1 MAKESKTQETRT
13 SIDELN
19 ESLSGL
25 EQRVE
30 QNKKSVI
37 WYAVALLVVIGLG
50 LGYYYGKKSAKED
63 AGEMIGKADIELMQG
78 NDSVALA
85 QYQAVAAE
93 YSNGVANRANLNAAI
108 LLYQKG
114 KYEEA
119 LKAVENYDV
128 EEELVGAASQSL
140 KGDCLVNLKKYDEA
154 VAAYDEAISVANGNE
169 LYAPV
174 FMMKK
179 ATVLSAQQKYSEAAA
194 IYQNIKDNYS
204 KYVNAYRVNIDKYI
218 DRSNYLAGNKS
229 YLTKIL

>member
-1 MAKESKTQETRT
+1 MAKESKKQETRT

-114 KYEEA
+114 NYEEA

-218 DRSNYLAGNKS
+218 DRANYLAGNK
-229 YLTKIL
+229 

>member
-1 MAKESKTQETRT
+1 MAKESKKQETRT

-114 KYEEA
+114 NYEEA

-140 KGDCLVNLKKYDEA
+140 KGDCLVNLKKYNEA

-179 ATVLSAQQKYSEAAA
+179 ATVLSAQQKYSDAAA

-218 DRSNYLAGNKS
+218 DRANYLAGNK
-229 YLTKIL
+229 

>member
-1 MAKESKTQETRT
+1 MAKESKKQETRT

-179 ATVLSAQQKYSEAAA
+179 ATVLSAQQKYSDAAA

-218 DRSNYLAGNKS
+218 DRSNYLAGNK
-229 YLTKIL
+229 

>member
-1 MAKESKTQETRT
+1 MAKESKKQETRT

-114 KYEEA
+114 NYEEA

-169 LYAPV
+169 LYVPV

-179 ATVLSAQQKYSEAAA
+179 ATVLSAQQKYSDAAA

-218 DRSNYLAGNKS
+218 DRANYLAGNK
-229 YLTKIL
+229 

>member
-1 MAKESKTQETRT
+1 MAKESKKQETRT

-78 NDSVALA
+78 NDSLALA

-114 KYEEA
+114 NYEEA

-179 ATVLSAQQKYSEAAA
+179 ATVLNAQQKYSEAAA

-218 DRSNYLAGNKS
+218 DRSNYLAGNK
-229 YLTKIL
+229 

>member
-154 VAAYDEAISVANGNE
+154 VAAYDKAISVANGNE

-218 DRSNYLAGNKS
+218 DRSNYLAGNK
-229 YLTKIL
+229 

>member
-85 QYQAVAAE
+85 QYLAVAAE

-114 KYEEA
+114 NYEEA

-179 ATVLSAQQKYSEAAA
+179 ATVLSAQQKYSDAAA

-218 DRSNYLAGNKS
+218 DRANYLAGNK
-229 YLTKIL
+229 

>member
-1 MAKESKTQETRT
+1 MAKESKKQETRT

-114 KYEEA
+114 NYEEA

-154 VAAYDEAISVANGNE
+154 VVAYDEAISVANGNE

-179 ATVLSAQQKYSEAAA
+179 ATVLNAQQKYSEAAA

-218 DRSNYLAGNKS
+218 DRANYLAGNK
-229 YLTKIL
+229 

>member
-218 DRSNYLAGNKS
+218 DRSNFLAGNK
-229 YLTKIL
+229 

>member
-218 DRSNYLAGNKS
+218 DRSNYLAGNK
-229 YLTKIL
+229 

>member
-1 MAKESKTQETRT
+1 MAKESKKQETRT

-93 YSNGVANRANLNAAI
+93 YSNGVANRANLNVAI

-114 KYEEA
+114 NYEEA

-179 ATVLSAQQKYSEAAA
+179 ATVLSAQQKYSDAAA

-218 DRSNYLAGNKS
+218 DRANYLAGNK
-229 YLTKIL
+229 

>member
-218 DRSNYLAGNKS
+218 GRSNYLAGNK
-229 YLTKIL
+229 

>member
-1 MAKESKTQETRT
+1 MAKESKKQETRT

-37 WYAVALLVVIGLG
+37 WYAVALLVVIGIG

-93 YSNGVANRANLNAAI
+93 YNNGVANRANLNAAI

-218 DRSNYLAGNKS
+218 DRSNYLAGNK
-229 YLTKIL
+229 

>member
-30 QNKKSVI
+30 QNKKSLI
-37 WYAVALLVVIGLG
+37 WYAVALLVVIGIG

-114 KYEEA
+114 NYEEA

-218 DRSNYLAGNKS
+218 DRSNYLAGNK
-229 YLTKIL
+229 

>member
-1 MAKESKTQETRT
+1 MAKESKKQETRT

-93 YSNGVANRANLNAAI
+93 YSNGAANRANLNAAI

-179 ATVLSAQQKYSEAAA
+179 ATVLSAQQKYSDAAA

-218 DRSNYLAGNKS
+218 DRSNYLAGNK
-229 YLTKIL
+229 

>member
-1 MAKESKTQETRT
+1 MYKRQ
-13 SIDELN
+13 DELN

-218 DRSNYLAGNKS
+218 DRSNYLAGNK
-229 YLTKIL
+229 

>member
-37 WYAVALLVVIGLG
+37 WYAVALLVVIGLS

-218 DRSNYLAGNKS
+218 DRSNYLAGNK
-229 YLTKIL
+229 

>member
-1 MAKESKTQETRT
+1 MAKESKKQETRT

-37 WYAVALLVVIGLG
+37 WYAVALLAVIGIG

-114 KYEEA
+114 NYEEA

-154 VAAYDEAISVANGNE
+154 VAAYDKAISVADGNE

-179 ATVLSAQQKYSEAAA
+179 ATVLSAQGKHADAAA

-218 DRSNYLAGNKS
+218 DRANYLAGNK
-229 YLTKIL
+229 

>member
-1 MAKESKTQETRT
+1 MAKESKKQETRT

-114 KYEEA
+114 NYEEA

-154 VAAYDEAISVANGNE
+154 VAAYDKAISVANGNE

-179 ATVLSAQQKYSEAAA
+179 ATVLSAQEKYADAAA

-218 DRSNYLAGNKS
+218 DRANYLAGNK
-229 YLTKIL
+229 

>member
-93 YSNGVANRANLNAAI
+93 YNNGVANRANLNAAI

-218 DRSNYLAGNKS
+218 DRSNYLAGNK
-229 YLTKIL
+229 

>member
-1 MAKESKTQETRT
+1 MAKESKKQETRT

-114 KYEEA
+114 NYEEA

-179 ATVLSAQQKYSEAAA
+179 ATVLNAQQKYSEAAA

-218 DRSNYLAGNKS
+218 DRSNYLAGNK
-229 YLTKIL
+229 

>member
-114 KYEEA
+114 NYEEA

-179 ATVLSAQQKYSEAAA
+179 ATVLNAQQKYSEAAA

-218 DRSNYLAGNKS
+218 DRSNYLAGNK
-229 YLTKIL
+229 

>member
-114 KYEEA
+114 NYEEA

-218 DRSNYLAGNKS
+218 DRSNYLAGNK
-229 YLTKIL
+229 

>member
-1 MAKESKTQETRT
+1 MAKESKKQETRT

-93 YSNGVANRANLNAAI
+93 YSNEVANRANLNAAI

-114 KYEEA
+114 NYEEA

-128 EEELVGAASQSL
+128 EEELVGAASTSL

-179 ATVLSAQQKYSEAAA
+179 ATVLSAQQKYSDAAA

-218 DRSNYLAGNKS
+218 DRANYLAGNK
-229 YLTKIL
+229 

>member
-119 LKAVENYDV
+119 LKAVENL
-128 EEELVGAASQSL
+128 LVL
-140 KGDCLVNLKKYDEA
+140 LLNH
-154 VAAYDEAISVANGNE
+154 
-169 LYAPV
+169 
-174 FMMKK
+174 
-179 ATVLSAQQKYSEAAA
+179 
-194 IYQNIKDNYS
+194 
-204 KYVNAYRVNIDKYI
+204 
-218 DRSNYLAGNKS
+218 
-229 YLTKIL
+229 

>member
-1 MAKESKTQETRT
+1 MAKESKKQETRT

-114 KYEEA
+114 NYEEA

-154 VAAYDEAISVANGNE
+154 VTAYDEAISVANGNE

-179 ATVLSAQQKYSEAAA
+179 ATVLSAQQKYSDAAA

-218 DRSNYLAGNKS
+218 DRANYLAGNK
-229 YLTKIL
+229 

>member
-114 KYEEA
+114 NYEEA

-154 VAAYDEAISVANGNE
+154 VAAYDEAISVHNGKE
-169 LYAPV
+169 LYAAV
-174 FMMKK
+174 FMMKN
-179 ATVLSAQQKYSEAAA
+179 ATVLSAQ
-194 IYQNIKDNYS
+194 
-204 KYVNAYRVNIDKYI
+204 
-218 DRSNYLAGNKS
+218 
-229 YLTKIL
+229 

>member
-1 MAKESKTQETRT
+1 MAKESKKQETRT

-114 KYEEA
+114 NYEEA

-179 ATVLSAQQKYSEAAA
+179 ATVLSAQQKYSDAAA

-218 DRSNYLAGNKS
+218 DRANYLAGNK
-229 YLTKIL
+229 

>member
-1 MAKESKTQETRT
+1 MAKESNKQETRT

-114 KYEEA
+114 NYEEA

-179 ATVLSAQQKYSEAAA
+179 ATVLSAQQKYSDAAA

-218 DRSNYLAGNKS
+218 DRANYLAGNK
-229 YLTKIL
+229 

>member
-114 KYEEA
+114 NYEEA

-179 ATVLSAQQKYSEAAA
+179 ATVLSAQQKYSDAAA

-218 DRSNYLAGNKS
+218 DRANYLAGNK
-229 YLTKIL
+229 

>member
-1 MAKESKTQETRT
+1 MAKESKKQETRT

-114 KYEEA
+114 NYEEA

-179 ATVLSAQQKYSEAAA
+179 ATVLSAQQKYSDAAA

-218 DRSNYLAGNKS
+218 DRSNYLAGNK
-229 YLTKIL
+229 

>member
-194 IYQNIKDNYS
+194 IYQNIKDSYS

-218 DRSNYLAGNKS
+218 DRSNYLAGNK
-229 YLTKIL
+229 

>member
-1 MAKESKTQETRT
+1 MAKESKKQETRT

-93 YSNGVANRANLNAAI
+93 YSNEVANRANLNAAI

-114 KYEEA
+114 NYEEA

-179 ATVLSAQQKYSEAAA
+179 ATVLSAQQKYSDAAA

-218 DRSNYLAGNKS
+218 DRANYLAGNK
-229 YLTKIL
+229 

>member
-1 MAKESKTQETRT
+1 MAKESKKQETRT

-37 WYAVALLVVIGLG
+37 WYAVALLVVIGIG

-93 YSNGVANRANLNAAI
+93 YGNGVANRANLNAAI

-114 KYEEA
+114 NYEEA

-154 VAAYDEAISVANGNE
+154 VAAYDKAISVANGNE

-179 ATVLSAQQKYSEAAA
+179 ATVLSAQEKYADAAA

-218 DRSNYLAGNKS
+218 DRANYLAGNK
-229 YLTKIL
+229 

>member
-85 QYQAVAAE
+85 QYQSVAAE

-218 DRSNYLAGNKS
+218 DRSNYLAGNK
-229 YLTKIL
+229 

>member
-1 MAKESKTQETRT
+1 M
-13 SIDELN
+13 
-19 ESLSGL
+19 

-114 KYEEA
+114 NYEEA

-218 DRSNYLAGNKS
+218 DRANYLAGNK
-229 YLTKIL
+229 

>member
-1 MAKESKTQETRT
+1 MAKESKKQETRT

-154 VAAYDEAISVANGNE
+154 VVAYDEAISVANGNE

-179 ATVLSAQQKYSEAAA
+179 ATVLNAQQKYSEAAA

-218 DRSNYLAGNKS
+218 DRANYLAGNK
-229 YLTKIL
+229 